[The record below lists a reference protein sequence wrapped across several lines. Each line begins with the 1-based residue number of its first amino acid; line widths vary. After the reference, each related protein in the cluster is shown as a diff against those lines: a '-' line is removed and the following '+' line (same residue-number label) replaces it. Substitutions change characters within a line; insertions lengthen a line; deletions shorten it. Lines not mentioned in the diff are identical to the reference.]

1 MKFFALL
8 VHAVSPGEAVL
19 ERRVS
24 GGGFDDLLAFALI
37 AGAAKAAGFL

>member
-1 MKFFALL
+1 MKFFALQIQ
-8 VHAVSPGEAVL
+8 AASPAEAVL

-24 GGGFDDLLAFALI
+24 DGGFVYLLAFALI